1 MLQVRESQIEDVLC
15 HHLDITRQLIKT
27 SGDLTLIR
35 RQKILP
41 SGNRLDMLFMDK
53 EQLNLIELKI
63 ESFKK
68 IFLPQVISYRAEL
81 KKLQDN
87 KELIKS
93 PIRAIL
99 LCLNFSKHEID
110 DCKKENIDPIS
121 YSPRD
126 VLEMFYQRSGIVTYG
141 AQIKPINHGLWRLGL
156 LHRLLYQLD
165 KQPVKAE
172 KLSDIT
178 GLSKS
183 SVKSYLAIAED
194 LNLVYKEINSYS
206 LTNIGK
212 VYTEQKD
219 KYMEDNL
226 SNEQAKLLQQVVLK
240 DPFSSPTIFGIYSLM
255 EAVFVLARNKYPI
268 HFSNLPE
275 TFALF
280 SGREK
285 EWAKKAKTDACKM
298 FLSYAIQ
305 IGFLSSFANEILL
318 TPDGEKALLYLQMRR
333 SSEMIFPKSAYSHVE
348 TISSG
353 SRSQG

>member
-1 MLQVRESQIEDVLC
+1 MKLEVRESQIEDVLC

-81 KKLQDN
+81 KKMQDN

-156 LHRLLYQLD
+156 LHRLLYQLE
-165 KQPVKAE
+165 KQPLKAD
-172 KLSDIT
+172 KLSEIT
-178 GLSKS
+178 GLSRS
-183 SVKSYLAIAED
+183 SIKSYLAIAED
-194 LNLVYKEINSYS
+194 LNLVYIEMNSYN
-206 LTNIGK
+206 LTKIGK
-212 VYTEQKD
+212 TYVEYKD

-226 SNEQAKLLQQVVLK
+226 SNEQAKILQQVVLK
-240 DPFSSPTIFGIYSLM
+240 DPFSSPTVFGIYSLM

-268 HFSNLPE
+268 HFSYFVP
-275 TFALF
+275 
-280 SGREK
+280 
-285 EWAKKAKTDACKM
+285 
-298 FLSYAIQ
+298 
-305 IGFLSSFANEILL
+305 IGTL
-318 TPDGEKALLYLQMRR
+318 
-333 SSEMIFPKSAYSHVE
+333 
-348 TISSG
+348 
-353 SRSQG
+353 

>member
-15 HHLDITRQLIKT
+15 HHLDITRQIIKA
-27 SGDLTLIR
+27 SEDMMLIR

-41 SGNRLDMLFMDK
+41 SGNRLDMLFIDK
-53 EQLNLIELKI
+53 NQLNLIELKI
-63 ESFKK
+63 ESFKQ
-68 IFLPQVISYRAEL
+68 IFLSQVISYRTEL

-87 KELIKS
+87 NELFDA

-99 LCLNFSKHEID
+99 LCLDFAKHEIEE
-110 DCKKENIDPIS
+110 CERENVDPIP

-126 VLEMFYQRSGIVTYG
+126 ILEMFYQRSGIVTYG
-141 AQIKPINHGLWRLGL
+141 AQIKPVNHGLWRLGL
-156 LHRLLYQLD
+156 LHRLLYRLD
-165 KQPVKAE
+165 KQPLKAE
-172 KLSDIT
+172 RLSDIA

-183 SVKSYLAIAED
+183 SVKSYLSIAED
-194 LNLVYKEINSYS
+194 LNLVYTEMNSYN
-206 LTNIGK
+206 LTKIGK
-212 VYTEQKD
+212 AYNEYKD

-268 HFSNLPE
+268 HFSYLPE
-275 TFALF
+275 IFALF

-333 SSEMIFPKSAYSHVE
+333 SSEMIFSKGVV
-348 TISSG
+348 
-353 SRSQG
+353 

>member
-15 HHLDITRQLIKT
+15 HHLDITRQLIKA
-27 SGDLTLIR
+27 SGDMTLIR

-63 ESFKK
+63 EPFKK
-68 IFLPQVISYRAEL
+68 IFLSQVISYRTEL
-81 KKLQDN
+81 NKLQDN
-87 KELIKS
+87 KELIKA
-93 PIRAIL
+93 PISAIL
-99 LCLNFSKHEID
+99 LCLNFNKHEID
-110 DCKKENIDPIS
+110 ECEKENVDPIS

-156 LHRLLYQLD
+156 LHRLLYQLENH
-165 KQPVKAE
+165 PLKAD

-194 LNLVYKEINSYS
+194 LNLVYTEINSYS
-206 LTNIGK
+206 LTKIGK
-212 VYTEQKD
+212 TYIENKD
-219 KYMEDNL
+219 KYMDDNL

-268 HFSNLPE
+268 HFSYLPE
-275 TFALF
+275 IFALF

-285 EWAKKAKTDACKM
+285 EWAKRQEPM
-298 FLSYAIQ
+298 
-305 IGFLSSFANEILL
+305 
-318 TPDGEKALLYLQMRR
+318 
-333 SSEMIFPKSAYSHVE
+333 HVKCF
-348 TISSG
+348 
-353 SRSQG
+353 